1 MALPWYVDTRL
12 QFYRRDLFARA
23 GYGAPPSK
31 CEEIMPLHQDREKRG
46 TAIQAAIQA
55 DAAAAA
61 PYLRRCPD
69 YPENLSAQLQVHQR
83 RGAVLMVDGE
93 PVDALNPWHT
103 CVRRELGRI
112 EYPSTLAPV
121 KARVRFVL
129 R

>member
-1 MALPWYVDTRL
+1 MQGSSPIAED
-12 QFYRRDLFARA
+12 AA
-23 GYGAPPSK
+23 
-31 CEEIMPLHQDREKRG
+31 
-46 TAIQAAIQA
+46 AIQTAIQA

-83 RGAVLMVDGE
+83 HGAVLMVDGE
-93 PVDALNPWHT
+93 PVDDLNPWHT

-112 EYPSTLAPV
+112 EYPSTLVPV